1 MNKILVLGGFSEIH
15 KLLYKKGYKLT
26 IITESSKIKPYF
38 NEIYEEVFAFKNLK
52 DHKKIVDKVSH
63 IIDNPKSYKT
73 IICMFE
79 NLQMLA
85 SKIASTTGIPFNLS
99 NDQVSLFGNKY
110 LMREFLRNKRFD
122 TIPFRKVRDTK
133 DLFEFINDYGESIVK
148 PINGTGSKSV
158 YKINLNNVKT
168 ISDEISEFKCTPF
181 IIEKFIEGEE
191 FSVES
196 ISIDGKHYVYGITK
210 KLKNDDDFVEI
221 GHIVP
226 ANISDKVT
234 KNITDYVCEL
244 LNILQFKNGPSHTE
258 IIVGYNNEI
267 SLVETHA
274 RIGGDMISEL
284 YRLMSK
290 NYNPLEI
297 AALSLVKDTKSFN
310 GFKFHDK
317 YTAIYFNEF
326 EGKVIENAS
335 INDEYIKKHNNI
347 IGAEIFVT
355 PGDKKRET
363 GSENRVGYVIQ
374 DGNDYKLLCDSRK
387 STLNK
392 VFNIDYK

>member
-15 KLLYKKGYKLT
+15 KLLYKNGYKLT

-38 NEIYEEVFAFKNLK
+38 NEIYEEVLAFKNLK
-52 DHKKIVDKVSH
+52 DHKKIVNKVSN
-63 IIDNPKSYKT
+63 IIDDPKSYKT

-79 NLQMLA
+79 NLQILA
-85 SKIASTTGIPFNLS
+85 SEISMTTSIPFNLS
-99 NDQVSLFGNKY
+99 NNQVSLFGNKY
-110 LMREFLRNKRFD
+110 LMRKFLENKHFN
-122 TIPFRKVRDTK
+122 TIPFRKVIDAK

-158 YKINLNNVKT
+158 YKINLTNVKT
-168 ISDEISEFKCTPF
+168 ISDEISEFKCSPF

-210 KLKNDDDFVEI
+210 KLKNDDFVEV
-221 GHIVP
+221 GHVVP
-226 ANISDKVT
+226 ANISDKAS
-234 KNITDYVCEL
+234 KNITDYVLEL

-267 SLVETHA
+267 NLVETHA

-297 AALSLVKDTKSFN
+297 AALSLVKGTKSFN

-317 YTAIYFNEF
+317 YIAIYFNEF
-326 EGKVIENAS
+326 EGEVIDNAS
-335 INDEYIKKHNNI
+335 INVEYIKKNNNI
-347 IGAEIFVT
+347 IDADIFVVS
-355 PGDKKRET
+355 GDKKRET
-363 GSENRVGYVIQ
+363 GSENRIGYVIQ
-374 DGNDYKLLCDSRK
+374 DGNDYKLLCESRK
-387 STLNK
+387 YTLNK
-392 VFNIDYK
+392 VFNISYK